1 MTENNAPQTEQ
12 QERTG
17 SPEVV
22 GVSFTVGELVLRLS
36 QLNPALP
43 IISGRSKLP
52 GIAIHEHDLIDS
64 SKDFVSFNHFD

>member
-1 MTENNAPQTEQ
+1 MTEDNSSPNAL

-22 GVSFTVGELVLRLS
+22 GVSFTVGELILRLS

-43 IISGRSKLP
+43 IISGRSKKP

-64 SKDFVSFNHFD
+64 SRDFVSFNHFD

>member
-1 MTENNAPQTEQ
+1 MTEDIALPNAQ

-22 GVSFTVGELVLRLS
+22 GVSFTVGELILRLS
-36 QLNPALP
+36 QLNPTLP
-43 IISGRSKLP
+43 IRSGRSNSP